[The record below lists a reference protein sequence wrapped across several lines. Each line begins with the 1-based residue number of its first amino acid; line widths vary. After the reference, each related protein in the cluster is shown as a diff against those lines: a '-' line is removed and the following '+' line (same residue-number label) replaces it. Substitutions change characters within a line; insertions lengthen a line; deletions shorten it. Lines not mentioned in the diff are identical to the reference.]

1 LNVFA
6 SAEDINGYY
15 VRFLALEL
23 PPEQPSDDGASVA
36 QDSVIIAWN
45 IVLGVAVM
53 LWAFGYTQ
61 TKAMLTK
68 NGRKQ
73 AAAET

>member
-1 LNVFA
+1 MNVFA

-15 VRFLALEL
+15 GRFLALEL
-23 PPEQPSDDGASVA
+23 PPEQPSDDCASVA
-36 QDSVIIAWN
+36 QDSVIAWN

>member
-1 LNVFA
+1 MNVFA

-15 VRFLALEL
+15 GRFLALEL
-23 PPEQPSDDGASVA
+23 PPEQPSDDCASVA
-36 QDSVIIAWN
+36 QDSVIAWN

-73 AAAET
+73 EAAET